1 MLETTK
7 RMAAAKKEKKES
19 NVTDLLGGTKT
30 HKDLVT
36 PIHGKKVSSASLS
49 IHLQH
54 LLTSPAAFSNSTGC
68 IMTVSPYEVAESKY
82 YIIPC
87 RSHSFRTCCLS
98 PLEAVFENI

>member
-7 RMAAAKKEKKES
+7 RMAAATKEKKES

-36 PIHGKKVSSASLS
+36 PIHEKKLASLS

-54 LLTSPAAFSNSTGC
+54 LLTSPAAFSNSIGC
-68 IMTVSPYEVAESKY
+68 IMTVSPYEVAKSKY
-82 YIIPC
+82 YIIPR
-87 RSHSFRTCCLS
+87 RSHSFRTRCLS